1 MLTLKEFLENITY
14 NHELLR
20 RLSLKIKLEKPRVTS
35 EVEKVLEK
43 ISRGES
49 PDSTDEEKLDRWLE
63 SDPEGLEDLLISV
76 FLTYTT
82 FESMLSS
89 KLKRPLNHKTVI
101 SLLSRDSSVRR
112 AVIELVC
119 REWAPNNPLLSS
131 ISMSREVLRVLRVQR
146 ALRRASE
153 KLGEVV
159 EDIVREELEKAG
171 VPVDWPDVPLAG
183 LESERVDMCCP
194 SRQNPK
200 VIIEVKFH
208 NSHGTKM
215 QRDAE
220 KLIKLAKYVERKN
233 LWLAAVVD
241 GAGWWFRRRDLEK
254 ILSLQSQRVR
264 VFQIASLSDLVS
276 YVKAALAS

>member
-183 LESERVDMCCP
+183 LESERVDMCCT

-241 GAGWWFRRRDLEK
+241 GRVGGLGEETLRRYLAFR
-254 ILSLQSQRVR
+254 
-264 VFQIASLSDLVS
+264 
-276 YVKAALAS
+276 VKE